1 MRCIINLFF
10 LLVIATVLLGCQSD
24 AVESGAVQPPFDA
37 VPAEFEFRE
46 FQLPQDWEIVILSEH
61 FPVESIAPGGVKYT
75 ENANEIR
82 MLFGEKSKTNKVNLT
97 EINEAEEE
105 RNAGFRTLYHHSHEK
120 KYGEMA
126 IWKVQEPVE
135 DEKNALEST
144 VFQTFDEMPYVE
156 VDGKKVYYYIW
167 DGRDNPMFYLW
178 FSDDKKYRYSFGHYE
193 NERLTIEDAMPFL
206 EKLTI
211 EQ

>member
-1 MRCIINLFF
+1 MIIA
-10 LLVIATVLLGCQSD
+10 IVLLGCQSD
-24 AVESGAVQPPFDA
+24 AVQSGTVQPPFDA
-37 VPAEFEFRE
+37 VPAEFEFRQ
-46 FQLPQDWEIVILSEH
+46 FQLPQDWDVVILSEH

-82 MLFGEKSKTNKVNLT
+82 MLFGEKSKTNEVNLT

-105 RNAGFRTLYHHSHEK
+105 RNAGFRTLYHHSYEK

-126 IWKVQEPVE
+126 IWKVQDPVE

-167 DGRDNPMFYLW
+167 DGRDNPMFYVW
-178 FSDDKKYRYSFGHYE
+178 FSDDKKYRYSFGHIE
-193 NERLTIEDAMPFL
+193 NERLTKEDTMPFL

-211 EQ
+211 EH